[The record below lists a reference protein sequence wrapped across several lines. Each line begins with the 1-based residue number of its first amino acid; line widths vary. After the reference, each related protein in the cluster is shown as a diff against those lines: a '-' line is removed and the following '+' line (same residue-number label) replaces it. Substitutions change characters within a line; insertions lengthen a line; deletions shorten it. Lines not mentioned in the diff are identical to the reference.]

1 MSKTRNDPISIGP
14 VAICLVSIALLSLS
28 ALALPALADDECDGF
43 KWDVSKERALFAGA
57 ATSLTAGQDAKSAPV
72 VVPGRLY
79 KVTLAPEDQVML
91 ARSAAKA
98 GAAAH
103 TPAAGAY
110 AGIATLKI
118 PLAGS
123 YRVAIDGPFW
133 IDVVSDGTPIAA
145 KDFQGQHG
153 CSAPRKIVE
162 FQLSGPQRF
171 VLQLSNAEQ
180 QNVLLTIT
188 PSPARKF

>member
-1 MSKTRNDPISIGP
+1 MI
-14 VAICLVSIALLSLS
+14 LS
-28 ALALPALADDECDGF
+28 ASVARPAFADDECAGF

-57 ATSLTAGQDAKSAPV
+57 ATSLTAGHDAKSAPV

-79 KVTLAPEDQVML
+79 KVRLAPEDQVTL
-91 ARSAAKA
+91 APAAAKA
-98 GAAAH
+98 GAANQI
-103 TPAAGAY
+103 PAAGAY

-145 KDFQGQHG
+145 QDFQGQHG
-153 CSAPRKIVE
+153 CTAPRKIVE
-162 FQLSGPQRF
+162 FQLPGPRRF
-171 VLQLSNAEQ
+171 VLQLSNAALET
-180 QNVLLTIT
+180 VLLTIT

>member
-1 MSKTRNDPISIGP
+1 MSKSIN
-14 VAICLVSIALLSLS
+14 AAAVSLFLMILS
-28 ALALPALADDECDGF
+28 AAAAAPALADDECAGF

-57 ATSLTAGQDAKSAPV
+57 ATSLTAGHDAKSAPV

-79 KVTLAPEDQVML
+79 KVRLAPEDQVML

-98 GAAAH
+98 GAAH
-103 TPAAGAY
+103 STPAAGAY
-110 AGIATLKI
+110 AGIASLKI
-118 PLAGS
+118 PLPGS

-145 KDFQGQHG
+145 QDFQGQHG

-180 QNVLLTIT
+180 ENVLLTIT